1 MIKKNSLKNKQ
12 FFFVFLRCLLDRR
25 NMSDNIQQMVRMD
38 IVAEEKFHVIDL
50 KIVDLLNQASIYGK
64 DTIRVQHLRHV
75 QELILRKD
83 PTLLEQFLD
92 V

>member
-1 MIKKNSLKNKQ
+1 
-12 FFFVFLRCLLDRR
+12 
-25 NMSDNIQQMVRMD
+25 MSDDIQQTVRMEG
-38 IVAEEKFHVIDL
+38 VLKEKWNILYL

-92 V
+92 VCWKITKRFLIGCSFI